1 MSRSLSARLGLM
13 LMGLFALLAAVLVAT
28 SQQMFE
34 LQRLP
39 HLAAELALGSIAFTL
54 AAALLVF
61 HFFTRR
67 LRQLEQAL
75 DRFGVADLI
84 APVRLAWARPD
95 GDEIDRLAFNFGALT
110 LRIAE
115 QLRMLERTDRE
126 RRELLANVSHDL
138 RTPLASMQG
147 YLEMLLLR
155 HGSLPP
161 EEERNYLEVAA
172 KHTER
177 LGRLVNELF
186 ELTKLEADRVELQKE
201 VFPLAELAQDVAQ
214 KLKLRAHTRGVEIV
228 THFGAASPSVTADIG
243 MVERVLENLIDNA
256 VRHTPEGGK
265 VSVDLAAVG
274 ERVEVC
280 VADTGRGIAA
290 SDLPYVFDRYY
301 RADRTEGEKATHA
314 GLGLAITQRI
324 VALHGGAIRVE
335 SRIGEGTRFIFDL
348 PAAPRWP
355 AAREAVSF

>member
-1 MSRSLSARLGLM
+1 MRSLSARLGFM
-13 LMGLFALLAAVLVAT
+13 LMGLFALLAAVLVAA
-28 SQQMFE
+28 SQQMLEF
-34 LQRLP
+34 QRLP

-54 AAALLVF
+54 LAALLVF

-75 DRFGVADLI
+75 DRFAGADLI
-84 APVRLAWARPD
+84 APVRLGWARPD
-95 GDEIDRLAFNFGALT
+95 GDEIDRLAFNFGNLT

-115 QLRMLERTDRE
+115 QLRMLERTDKE

-155 HGSLPP
+155 HGCLPP

-186 ELTKLEADRVELQKE
+186 ELTKLEADRVELRKE
-201 VFPLAELAQDVAQ
+201 IFPLTELVQDVAQ
-214 KLKLRAHTRGVEIV
+214 KLKLRARTRCVDIV
-228 THFGAASPSVTADIG
+228 TRIAADAPPVAADIG
-243 MVERVLENLIDNA
+243 MIERVLENLIDNA
-256 VRHTPEGGK
+256 VRHTPAGGT
-265 VSVDLAAVG
+265 VSVEMAAAG
-274 ERVEVC
+274 ERVEVR
-280 VADTGRGIAA
+280 VSDTGHGIAA
-290 SDLPYVFDRYY
+290 TDLPYVFERYY
-301 RADRTEGEKATHA
+301 RADRAEGEKAAHA

-324 VALHGGAIRVE
+324 VALHGGAIRVD
-335 SRIGEGTRFIFDL
+335 STVGVGTRFSFDL

-355 AAREAVSF
+355 APQAAVSF